1 MKKKTIAL
9 DEVMLLLL
17 ATAILV
23 ESSGIGASNVEAT
36 SVKVIDYMD
45 LLIQTAFD
53 KNTTALKGATL
64 NGECK
69 GIGIYKKALKNTKKK
84 FK

>member
-1 MKKKTIAL
+1 MKKKTMVL
-9 DEVMLLLL
+9 DGVMILLL
-17 ATAILV
+17 ATTILV

-53 KNTTALKGATL
+53 KNTTALKGDTL
-64 NGECK
+64 NG
-69 GIGIYKKALKNTKKK
+69 K
-84 FK
+84 FKGTEMY